1 MVSRG
6 LTIAAVL
13 IAGAL
18 LGGGVQVAEGVFGV
32 PNAPTALGAPWLV
45 AAFAVGALIPGRIT
59 AGLAGALLLG
69 TGTGLYYAAIVVA
82 YGRNRA
88 EYATVMAALW
98 GCAAGIAGAGMA
110 LIGCAWRSASGV
122 RAALLAAVPAAALA
136 GEAALLWTTWNGAVA
151 GATLAAELACGIAV
165 LLLLSWRR
173 APLGQVLASAVALS
187 FAFAVVE
194 AEVRDFMR
202 AAGWHGA

>member
-1 MVSRG
+1 VAAGRPARHRGSMASRG

-13 IAGAL
+13 VAGAL
-18 LGGGVQVAEGVFGV
+18 LGGGVQVAEGVFGL

-45 AAFAVGALIPGRIT
+45 AAFAVGALIRSRVT

-82 YGRNRA
+82 YGRSSA
-88 EYATVMAALW
+88 DYATVMAAMW
-98 GCAAGIAGAGMA
+98 GCAAGVAGAGMA
-110 LIGCAWRSASGV
+110 LTGCAWRSASGI
-122 RAALLAAVPAAALA
+122 RAALLA
-136 GEAALLWTTWNGAVA
+136 AVA

-187 FAFAVVE
+187 LAFAVVE